1 MHIITGKDKLN
12 IKLNKYGQLMY
23 GKKVSI
29 YLLCLILMSMS
40 SYKPN
45 MNCYCYYRSFSGPQK
60 VSKLLLL
67 LPVLFRTTKSNLN
80 YYCYYRSFS
89 GPQKVS
95 KLLLLLP
102 VLFRRRAN
110 FN

>member
-29 YLLCLILMSMS
+29 YLLCLILMSIS

-45 MNCYCYYRSFSGPQK
+45 LNCLSSDVNVMHAKKNLKNNVRFVDDITKQNHELMKRMRDSNRFDSVWFYNCGIYG
-60 VSKLLLL
+60 
-67 LPVLFRTTKSNLN
+67 RTSDDKQ
-80 YYCYYRSFS
+80 F
-89 GPQKVS
+89 
-95 KLLLLLP
+95 
-102 VLFRRRAN
+102 
-110 FN
+110 

>member
-1 MHIITGKDKLN
+1 MTVYCLVPVCRYHLMYILYNLFYCVFNMHIITGKDKLN

-45 MNCYCYYRSFSGPQK
+45 LNCLSSDVLPYMPQ
-60 VSKLLLL
+60 L
-67 LPVLFRTTKSNLN
+67 
-80 YYCYYRSFS
+80 
-89 GPQKVS
+89 
-95 KLLLLLP
+95 
-102 VLFRRRAN
+102 
-110 FN
+110 

>member
-45 MNCYCYYRSFSGPQK
+45 L
-60 VSKLLLL
+60 KLFIIRCSSIYATIVE
-67 LPVLFRTTKSNLN
+67 PHRVKSIGITHP
-80 YYCYYRSFS
+80 FH
-89 GPQKVS
+89 
-95 KLLLLLP
+95 
-102 VLFRRRAN
+102 
-110 FN
+110 

>member
-1 MHIITGKDKLN
+1 MLTFLPYILN

-45 MNCYCYYRSFSGPQK
+45 LNCLSSDVLPYMPQLHYHWK
-60 VSKLLLL
+60 MK
-67 LPVLFRTTKSNLN
+67 T
-80 YYCYYRSFS
+80 
-89 GPQKVS
+89 
-95 KLLLLLP
+95 
-102 VLFRRRAN
+102 
-110 FN
+110 

>member
-12 IKLNKYGQLMY
+12 IMLNKYGQLMY

-45 MNCYCYYRSFSGPQK
+45 LNCLSSGVLPYMCSESWGDGGRG
-60 VSKLLLL
+60 VSKSTHDAPDIPMLDQNDI
-67 LPVLFRTTKSNLN
+67 SH
-80 YYCYYRSFS
+80 
-89 GPQKVS
+89 
-95 KLLLLLP
+95 
-102 VLFRRRAN
+102 
-110 FN
+110 

>member
-1 MHIITGKDKLN
+1 MTVYFLVPVCRYHLMYILYNLFYCVFNMHIITGKDKLN

-45 MNCYCYYRSFSGPQK
+45 LNCLSSDVLPYMHNCRTTQSQIYWNHASFSF
-60 VSKLLLL
+60 VHDF
-67 LPVLFRTTKSNLN
+67 VL
-80 YYCYYRSFS
+80 
-89 GPQKVS
+89 
-95 KLLLLLP
+95 
-102 VLFRRRAN
+102 
-110 FN
+110 